1 MTEQTFMT
9 NARGDQVRIDNIKP
23 QDLLAD
29 DLVKA
34 IVERAEELNAQLA
47 EFKAWGMSEVTGLR
61 EAVAAEYGATLG
73 GKKGNIT
80 LFSFDGTL
88 QVQIQIGE
96 SISFGPELDA
106 AKALID
112 ECVREWSSAS
122 DEKIK
127 TLIEHAFQVNKQGRI
142 DTARVLGLRRLDI
155 SDARWQRAMDAIG
168 DAIRVTGSTPY
179 LRVYR
184 CDPETGEKEP
194 ISLNIASV

>member
-1 MTEQTFMT
+1 MTEQTHML
-9 NARGDQVRIDNIKP
+9 NAQGDQIQMKNIKP
-23 QDLLAD
+23 HDLMAD

-34 IVERAEELNAQLA
+34 IVERADVLSVALA
-47 EFKAWGMSEVTGLR
+47 EFKAWGMSEVTALR
-61 EAVAAEYGATLG
+61 ELVTEHYGVKLG

-80 LFSFDGTL
+80 LSSFDGT
-88 QVQIQIGE
+88 QKVQIQISE

-122 DEKIK
+122 DEKVK

-142 DTARVLGLRRLDI
+142 DTVRVLGLRRLDI
-155 SDARWQRAMDAIG
+155 RDARWQRAMDAIG

-179 LRVYR
+179 FRVYR
-184 CDPETGEKEP
+184 CDPETGKEEH
-194 ISLNIASV
+194 ISLNISSL